1 MSMFSPRIQK
11 SCAPALMGGTLVG
24 VLIGLAVGV
33 VIAAV
38 IAIWFGKTQGPVV
51 NKTQANTGLSA
62 AEEAD
67 RNKTWDPNGG
77 LFGKASPPSLQTI
90 AANAAAKAASEAAA
104 AEALVAAASAPAPAA
119 VVPKAQVAPVTPVA
133 PASAAL
139 AKPKPQGQDRVG
151 STDPIGDLARAKALA
166 VATGAQNV
174 KPVLQTSQSV
184 VNKGADT
191 GVYFVQAGAFKDLGE
206 ASAQRARLAMLGI
219 ETKVSE
225 RDQAGVTIYRVRAG
239 VFKRVEEAQLVK
251 SKLDSAGFETVLV
264 KLPQ

>member
-1 MSMFSPRIQK
+1 MSLLFARMQK
-11 SCAPALMGGTLVG
+11 SDAPSQMGGTLMG

-38 IAIWFGKTQGPVV
+38 IAVWFGKTQGPVV
-51 NKTQANTGLSA
+51 NKTQANAGLSA
-62 AEEAD
+62 ADEAD
-67 RNKTWDPNGG
+67 KNKTWDPNAG
-77 LFGKASPPSLQTI
+77 LFGKAPPPSLQTM

-104 AEALVAAASAPAPAA
+104 AEALATTTMGPTAAKL
-119 VVPKAQVAPVTPVA
+119 KAQVAPVPPVA

-139 AKPKPQGQDRVG
+139 VKPKPTGPDRLG
-151 STDPIGDLARAKALA
+151 SADPIGDLARAKALA
-166 VATGAQNV
+166 GATDAQNV
-174 KPVLQTSQSV
+174 KPVLQTSQNV

-239 VFKRVEEAQLVK
+239 VFKRVEEAQLVQ
-251 SKLDSAGFETVLV
+251 SKLENAGFETVLV
-264 KLPQ
+264 KIPQ